1 MSRSDPEIS
10 KLCFEYFKHFTTIAT
25 AAALLELVLYRQLDL
40 NTASAVLGV
49 GLLGLTLLLCLL
61 SLVPLSIGTARNG
74 ELLRIGRLFRFGMM
88 STAGTYFLGLVIFA
102 LAALSPH
109 LKQIPHPAFR
119 YPLRGCK
126 ANSTVPQIAVGGF
139 LYLSTLSC
147 EK

>member
-102 LAALSPH
+102 LAALSPT
-109 LKQIPHPAFR
+109 LNKFLTQLSDILYEGARPIAQ
-119 YPLRGCK
+119 YLR
-126 ANSTVPQIAVGGF
+126 
-139 LYLSTLSC
+139 
-147 EK
+147 